1 MGVPFE
7 PGVLKAVSRLR
18 GKVVLTKT
26 IATAGAPV
34 RIELIADRTVLRAD
48 GDDLAFV
55 TIRIVDTGGNPVPD
69 AMNDL
74 RVTVSGAGMLAGMDN
89 GYQADL
95 SSFRGSH
102 HRAYNGLCLAIVRAS
117 RQGGGI
123 VVHVTGQRL
132 KAATV
137 KLMGRSQMHRPYSSS
152 SYRSE

>member
-102 HRAYNGLCLAIVRAS
+102 HKAYNGMCLAIVRAG
-117 RQGGGI
+117 RKRGEI
-123 VVHVTGQRL
+123 DVRVTGQGFGPASINLLSR
-132 KAATV
+132 
-137 KLMGRSQMHRPYSSS
+137 
-152 SYRSE
+152 